1 VASPR
6 RAASPLAER
15 SDSLFGYV
23 KLTPCAREAL
33 NAAARIARHRPGDE
47 GVAALGLLVGLSI
60 AQGGFAGRLLGVGS
74 SGPPTAADPRS
85 FRQSDQVSPVLEP
98 LASRASR
105 VAEAMNHGVVGTEH
119 LLLALLEGP
128 SPIAVTL
135 QELGLTAAV
144 VRREL
149 GLEPVGG

>member
-1 VASPR
+1 VHLDVAR
-6 RAASPLAER
+6 RARTCTRASPLAER

-105 VAEAMNHGVVGTEH
+105 VAEH